1 MARKQN
7 GSSPSKSDA
16 LPLPSL
22 DPSLVHDGAAGE
34 SISSINNI
42 GDTHTLDILDSTQHL
57 SISQDI
63 PTVHQSPPVHDV
75 THESAAEGKPERSA
89 SVIAAEAAKRRENNF
104 LEKLWK

>member
-16 LPLPSL
+16 SPLPSL
-22 DPSLVHDGAAGE
+22 DPSLMQDGAAGE
-34 SISSINNI
+34 STSSITNI
-42 GDTHTLDILDSTQHL
+42 GDIHNLDILDNTQHL
-57 SISQDI
+57 SISHDI
-63 PTVHQSPPVHDV
+63 PTSHQSPQTHDAA
-75 THESAAEGKPERSA
+75 HESATEGKPERSA